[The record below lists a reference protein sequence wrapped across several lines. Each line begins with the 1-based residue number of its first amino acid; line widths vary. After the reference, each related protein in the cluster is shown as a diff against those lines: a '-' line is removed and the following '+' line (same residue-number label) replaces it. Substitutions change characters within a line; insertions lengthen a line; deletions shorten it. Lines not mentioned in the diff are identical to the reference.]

1 MRLRPA
7 LWRVAAV
14 SLVLL
19 ASTCWQFFIFLQ
31 RREAERLVAA
41 WDRQRSFL
49 ARRPPPPALPTSP
62 PDRDLSLCPAV
73 RQRSPFAIVALLI
86 STSDPVQHQRYHE
99 SAVKLGRSIL
109 HYSPDALLY
118 ADMLLLF
125 TAGAHAVDKFAL
137 HRAGWG
143 LCMVD
148 AIASPPTDHAN
159 RFLQVT
165 TSTSETSTP
174 PKDLKVLTGPRVTHV
189 GY

>member
-41 WDRQRSFL
+41 WD
-49 ARRPPPPALPTSP
+49 
-62 PDRDLSLCPAV
+62 